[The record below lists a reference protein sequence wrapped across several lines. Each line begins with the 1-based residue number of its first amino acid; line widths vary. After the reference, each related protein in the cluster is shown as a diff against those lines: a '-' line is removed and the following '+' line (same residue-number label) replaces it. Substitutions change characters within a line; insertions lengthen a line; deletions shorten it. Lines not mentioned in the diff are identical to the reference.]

1 MLGLMPICCLPP
13 NNSRCSLVI
22 CQSSVKHLS
31 TSQGDSQID
40 SFLCLVG
47 SDFATAT
54 LAQALAVAR
63 VFFLTVNFLSTSLP

>member
-13 NNSRCSLVI
+13 NNSGCSLVI

-31 TSQGDSQID
+31 TGQGDSQID

-63 VFFLTVNFLSTSLP
+63 VVF